1 MTSFDYIIVG
11 AGSAGCVLA
20 NRLSEDPRTT
30 VLLLEE
36 GPRDDTW
43 LVRMPKGNG
52 KTLLS
57 PKYTAYHPTTRPM
70 TAGREVWVRGKMLG
84 GSSSVNGMVWIR
96 GQPQDYDRMASL
108 GNRGWAWQDMA
119 PYFKK
124 LEDHAL
130 GENELRGSGG
140 PIKVKTHPSSRLGD
154 AFIASGVALGLARK
168 ADQNLLNQEGVGY
181 LQMNIDG
188 RGRRCSAAH
197 GFLAPIRRRANL
209 TIVTDVRVDK
219 LLIENRRAVG
229 VEGVKAG
236 RPVQYGSGGEVIVS
250 AGTIGTPRLL
260 QLSGVGPAEHLTAC
274 GVPVLL
280 DAPGV
285 GCNLREHLLLMLNY
299 RLRHASDSQ
308 NTCFSGFGLVKSL
321 ADYLLLNRGPMTNS
335 SYTAGAFV
343 RSHPAADRPDGQLM
357 FAPWTRDWATKKF
370 DALPGMNVFA
380 YHMRPTSTGTVMIE
394 SADPVRPLRITPNY
408 LSTQHDRDRSVGLVR
423 YLRKLMSAEPIAGLV
438 SGETEETAWAQSDA
452 QIEEAF
458 LQRGLCGFH
467 NCGTAAMGLGADAV
481 LDERLRVRG
490 LSGLRVMDLSILP
503 EMLSGN
509 TNAPAM
515 AMAWRASDLF
525 LEDRAARR

>member
-70 TAGREVWVRGKMLG
+70 TAGREVVEGQGVG

-168 ADQNLLNQEGVGY
+168 ADQNLLDQEGVGY
-181 LQMNIDG
+181 LQMNVDG

-197 GFLAPIRRRANL
+197 GFLAPMRRRANL

-219 LLIENRRAVG
+219 LLIENRRALG